1 MSTQKPSM
9 RVLDKL
15 PQVQRRSFLAGAAGM
30 SVVPI
35 SALSMAPTALH
46 AASFKVLGSQTGA
59 TLLRMARD
67 IYPHDKLAD
76 RYYLQALM
84 AHEKASAKDAALK
97 KMITDGVAE
106 LDAQAKRRFGSSYAA
121 TPKEADRVSVLKGIE
136 QSPFFQ
142 KIRGDMVT
150 GLYDNK
156 QVWPMLGYEGSS
168 WQKGGYVNRGFNDI
182 NWL

>member
-1 MSTQKPSM
+1 MNIQKPSM

-35 SALSMAPTALH
+35 AALSMTPSVLH
-46 AASFKVLGSQTGA
+46 AASFKVLGSQTGV

-84 AHEKASAKDAALK
+84 SHEKAAAKNAALK
-97 KMITDGVAE
+97 KLITEGVAE
-106 LDAQAKRRFGSSYAA
+106 LNAQARASFGTSYVAI
-121 TPKEADRVSVLKGIE
+121 PKEADRVSLLKGME
-136 QSPFFQ
+136 QTPFFQ
-142 KIRGDMVT
+142 KIRSDMVT

-156 QVWPMLGYEGSS
+156 QVWPILGYEGSS
-168 WQKGGYVNRGFNDI
+168 WQKGGYLNRGFNDI
-182 NWL
+182 DWL

>member
-1 MSTQKPSM
+1 MGFLTRRELNMALARKMGYP
-9 RVLDKL
+9 VVDVKL
-15 PQVQRRSFLAGAAGM
+15 F
-30 SVVPI
+30 PI
-35 SALSMAPTALH
+35 
-46 AASFKVLGSQTGA
+46 
-59 TLLRMARD
+59 
-67 IYPHDKLAD
+67 
-76 RYYLQALM
+76 
-84 AHEKASAKDAALK
+84 EDAALK
-97 KMITDGVAE
+97 KMITEGVAE

-121 TPKEADRVSVLKGIE
+121 IAKEADRVSVLKGIE

>member
-9 RVLDKL
+9 RVLAKL
-15 PQVQRRSFLAGAAGM
+15 PQLQRRSFLAGAAGV
-30 SVVPI
+30 SVVPVA
-35 SALSMAPTALH
+35 ALSMAPTALQ
-46 AASFKVLGSQTGA
+46 AASFKVLGSQTGV

-84 AHEKASAKDAALK
+84 PHEKAAAKDAALK
-97 KMITDGVAE
+97 KLITDGVAE
-106 LDAQAKRRFGSSYAA
+106 LNAQARSRFGTSYVAI
-121 TPKEADRVSVLKGIE
+121 PKEADRVSLLKGME
-136 QSPFFQ
+136 KTPFFQ

-156 QVWPMLGYEGSS
+156 QVWPILGYEGSS
-168 WQKGGYVNRGFNDI
+168 WQKGGYLNRGFNDI
-182 NWL
+182 DWL